1 MGDWYSQAVK
11 ARGVALG
18 CVVFLAWFT
27 MKFHMDNANDSE
39 TRAYVGT
46 LLWNVEHRTLSADA
60 TGHYT
65 GLAGYVVWQ
74 FSGVL
79 SVFTDLYAARG
90 LAVALVLLGLCLYGL
105 AYAWYTELG
114 HAWLTRLFGLALLS
128 VSVVFAMLL
137 RGWELDKLIEPSLYL
152 LGGLLAW
159 RRRYVAFVVVAGLA
173 AVNRETGVFMPLV
186 AAAALIE
193 QRGSVR
199 AALRMWPVWVSAAV
213 CVALVLW
220 LRSQLPPPDVRPW
233 ADLNLERLV
242 YVGGGMCIVPVLA
255 FAWGGSASPGLRM
268 LLYVMTSAW
277 LVYVLATDRLE
288 QGAVLLAP
296 LALVWLPLV
305 LGGLE
310 RALQPADAADPA
322 APAVR
327 QSTPVAPG
335 T

>member
-1 MGDWYSQAVK
+1 
-11 ARGVALG
+11 
-18 CVVFLAWFT
+18 

-46 LLWNVEHRTLSADA
+46 VLWNVEHRTLSADA

-65 GLAGYVVWQ
+65 GLAGFVVWQ

-79 SVFTDLYAARG
+79 SVVTELYAARG
-90 LAVALVLLGLCLYGL
+90 LALALVLLGLALYGF
-105 AYAWYTELG
+105 AYAWYAELG
-114 HAWLTRLFGLALLS
+114 LRWLTRLFGLALLS
-128 VSVVFAMLL
+128 VSVVFAMLI
-137 RGWELDKLIEPSLYL
+137 RGWEFDKLLEPSLFL
-152 LGGLLAW
+152 LGGLVAW
-159 RRRYVAFVVVAGLA
+159 RRQYVAFVVVAALA
-173 AVNRETGVFMPLV
+173 AANRETGAFMPLV

-193 QRGSVR
+193 QRGSAR
-199 AALRMWPVWVSAAV
+199 AALSTWPVWVSAAV
-213 CVALVLW
+213 CLALVLW
-220 LRSQLPPPDVRPW
+220 LRSQLPSPDVRPW

-242 YVGGGMCIVPVLA
+242 YVAGGMCILPVLA
-255 FAWGGSASPGLRM
+255 VAWHWSASAGLR
-268 LLYVMTSAW
+268 LLNVTSLLW

-296 LALVWLPLV
+296 LALVWLPVV
-305 LGGLE
+305 LAGLE
-310 RALQPADAADPA
+310 RAARPKLRAGAADLG